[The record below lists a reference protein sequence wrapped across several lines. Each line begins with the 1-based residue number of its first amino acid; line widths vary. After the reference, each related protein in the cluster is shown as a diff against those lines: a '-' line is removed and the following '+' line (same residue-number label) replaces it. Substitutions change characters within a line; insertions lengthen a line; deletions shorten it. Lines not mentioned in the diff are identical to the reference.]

1 MKYKEN
7 YNVLAHDSEPR
18 GTMRNG
24 AYLKYMQETAN
35 HQLRD
40 EKPSY
45 YELFDSGFA
54 FILSRI
60 NIKIFKPLYRYD
72 SFESLSWHCPSKG
85 VMFQR
90 CYELRKDNEL
100 FACANSVWALVCVE
114 DGSIKKVGDF
124 DTDKYTTDKAL
135 DTVQSLRFRIPKNVD
150 MKFVGT
156 KRVMYSE
163 VDVNMHLNNRFYPDF
178 ICDFME
184 NIDDLFVTEMSI
196 SFISEAPLGC
206 ELEVYRS
213 NVQEDGCYYFRTMNG
228 DKVNIEAMV
237 RAVPY
242 SSAKGKL

>member
-1 MKYKEN
+1 MKYREK
-7 YNVLAHDSEPR
+7 YQMLAHDAEPR

-45 YELFDSGFA
+45 YELFDSGLA

-60 NIKIFKPLYRYD
+60 NIKVFKPLYRYD
-72 SFESLSWHCPSKG
+72 KFESLSWHCPSKG

-90 CYELRKDNEL
+90 CYEIRKGDEL
-100 FACANSVWALVCVE
+100 CAQANSVWALVGVE

-124 DTDKYTTDKAL
+124 DTDKYTTDEAL
-135 DTVQSLRFRIPKNVD
+135 DTVQSLRFRIPKNTD
-150 MKFVGT
+150 MQLVGK

-184 NIDDLFVTEMSI
+184 NIENIFVTEMSI
-196 SFISEAPLGC
+196 SFLSEAPIGC

-213 NVQEDGCYYFRTMNG
+213 NLCDDGCYYFRTMNG

-237 RAVPY
+237 KVVPY
-242 SSAKGKL
+242 KDIEEKL